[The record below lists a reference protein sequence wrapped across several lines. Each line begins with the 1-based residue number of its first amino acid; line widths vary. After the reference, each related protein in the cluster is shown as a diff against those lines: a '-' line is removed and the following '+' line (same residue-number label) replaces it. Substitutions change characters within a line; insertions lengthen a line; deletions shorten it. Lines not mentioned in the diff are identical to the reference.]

1 MGREKVVRVSRQA
14 RVRLRPLT
22 RGERATLTAK
32 LRQGSLPALLH
43 RRYRVIALVRSGC
56 SVPEAAA
63 RAEWNNQNVYHWVHR
78 FNQSGLSSFE
88 RPSNPRGRIPI
99 LTAAQLEDLV
109 ATALTKPETLGLPFT
124 TWTVRTLNAY
134 CQRKKLLPPFS
145 DEWVRRLLRR
155 SGLSA
160 QRIRTW
166 KHSDDPAFAKKGGAS
181 APSSAAARRDRRWSA
196 STSGARSSAG
206 R

>member
-1 MGREKVVRVSRQA
+1 MSGQA

-22 RGERATLTAK
+22 RGERTTLKAK

-56 SVPEAAA
+56 SVLEAAA
-63 RAEWNNQNVYHWVHR
+63 RMEWSNQNVYHWVHA
-78 FNQSGLSSFE
+78 FNESGFASFE
-88 RPSNPRGRIPI
+88 RASNPRGRVPI
-99 LTAAQLEDLV
+99 ITARQLQDLID
-109 ATALTKPETLGLPFT
+109 TALTPPERLGLPFT

-134 CQRKKLLPPFS
+134 CQKKKLLPPFS
-145 DEWVRRLLRR
+145 DEWVRQLLRR
-155 SGLSA
+155 QRLSA

-166 KHSDDPAFAKKGGAS
+166 KRSQDPDFAKKAGAS
-181 APSSAAARRDRRWSA
+181 APSSAAARRARRSSA
-196 STSGARSSAG
+196 TTSGARSSAA